1 MSAPFYE
8 RLTTQDLPFLLFE
21 TPNCHMHLGGTA
33 IFEAGPLTTAEGG
46 IDIARIRRRIAS
58 RLHMI
63 PRYRQRLAWVPIEGH
78 PVWVDDE
85 HFNLAYHVRHTALP
99 RPGNETQLKRLAA
112 RVMGQQLDRD
122 RPLWEVWVVEGLED
136 NRFALVMKTH
146 HCIADGIS
154 GVDLLTV
161 LLGLAPEDDID
172 DATEWYPRPAPAP
185 RELLAN
191 EWRRRL
197 RLPFELPAL
206 FRSAL
211 RAPAQVR
218 ETVAEGA
225 AAVWKF
231 VGTTGLR
238 LPSETPLNRPI
249 GPHRRLDWFSVDLDD
264 VKLVKNR
271 LGGTVNDVVLAIV
284 AGGLRRFLRHRH
296 VNVDGLTYRV
306 VCPVSV
312 RSADERGTVNNRA
325 SAWLLDLP
333 LDIDDARER
342 LARVAATTV
351 ELKEARVELGP
362 SVLGQVAEMAGGAF
376 LTLGI
381 RLVRQISPY
390 NLIVTNIPGPPV
402 PLYLLGARL
411 VGGYPLVPLFEN
423 QGLGIALFSYDG
435 RLFWGLS
442 ADWDV
447 VPDLP
452 ALTSALQHAFAEL
465 RAAAETAPV
474 ARLGGRAAG

>member
-1 MSAPFYE
+1 MAAPFYE
-8 RLTTQDLPFLLFE
+8 RLSTQDLPFLLFE

-33 IFEAGPLTTAEGG
+33 IFEAGPLTTPDGG
-46 IDIARIRRRIAS
+46 IDITRIRRRIAS

-63 PRYRQRLAWVPIEGH
+63 PRYRQRLAWIPVVRH

-85 HFNLAYHVRHTALP
+85 YFNLTYHVRHAALP

-112 RVMGQQLDRD
+112 RIMGQQLDRN
-122 RPLWEVWVVEGLED
+122 RPLWEVWVVEGLEG

-161 LLGLAPEDDID
+161 LLGLSPEEHEDE
-172 DATEWYPRPAPAP
+172 ATEWYPRPAPAP
-185 RELLAN
+185 REMLAN

-197 RLPFELPAL
+197 RAPFELPAV
-206 FRSAL
+206 FRSVL
-211 RAPAQVR
+211 HAPAGVR
-218 ETVAEGA
+218 ETVAQGA
-225 AAVWKF
+225 AAVWRL
-231 VGTTGLR
+231 VGTGLK
-238 LPSETPLNRPI
+238 LPSDTPLNRPI
-249 GPHRRLDWFSVDLDD
+249 GPHRRLDWFAIELAD
-264 VKLVKNR
+264 VKMVKNR
-271 LGGTVNDVVLAIV
+271 LGGTVNDVVLATV

-296 VNVDGLTYRV
+296 VKLEGLTYRV

-312 RSADERGTVNNRA
+312 RSTDERGMVNNRA

-333 LDIDDARER
+333 LDADDARER
-342 LARVAATTV
+342 LARIAATTA
-351 ELKEARVELGP
+351 EMKEARVELGP
-362 SVLGQVAEMAGGAF
+362 SMLGQVADMVGGAF

-381 RLVRQISPY
+381 RLVRQLSPY

-402 PLYLLGARL
+402 PLYLLGAKL
-411 VGGYPLVPLFEN
+411 VAGCPLVPLFEN

-442 ADWDV
+442 ADWDL

-474 ARLGGRAAG
+474 ARVGGRAAG